1 VLHRATVDEI
11 ASSRSLARS
20 ATRRSSCP
28 RSTEA
33 CTRDN
38 VPAGRMHHAPTL
50 HTAHSPRNRYHP
62 SYIHIMHL
70 TSPVISQSYA
80 GRWKTQDRTKSRRRR
95 RLFARSCRFSS
106 PSILSVIFQSHIVN
120 ANASTSTTKQCIA

>member
-1 VLHRATVDEI
+1 MLHRATVDEI
-11 ASSRSLARS
+11 ASSRSLARRLDDRHVLVQQKH
-20 ATRRSSCP
+20 APETTCP
-28 RSTEA
+28 
-33 CTRDN
+33 
-38 VPAGRMHHAPTL
+38 PAGCTMHPPCTL
-50 HTAHSPRNRYHP
+50 HTALEIDIIRLI
-62 SYIHIMHL
+62 YIYMHL